1 MAANTRKKPS
11 TPAEATGTSRRTR
24 SASTRTKLVV
34 PEIKA
39 EVLDV
44 TPELAQEWMKG
55 NISNRRL
62 NERTVNLYTRDML
75 ADKWPL
81 NGEAIK
87 RAADNTLLD
96 GQHRLEAVIRSG
108 KTIKMLVISGLP
120 PETQETMDLGRKRNA
135 SDTLTL
141 RGESNT
147 TALSSIARRVTLWD
161 RGDRSFRE
169 VVTFAEMSETLDK
182 HPEIRRSAELAV
194 RVHNAFRF
202 LPTSSLGTA
211 HHLMLRVDPER
222 VPWFFGAIET
232 GAGLDLGNPVLTLRE
247 RVRSD
252 RESGQKV
259 GDVRALAYLVRAWN
273 ANRKGATL
281 ARIQHPVG
289 TPVPDIL

>member
-1 MAANTRKKPS
+1 MASTTRKKPS
-11 TPAEATGTSRRTR
+11 TPAQANGSSRTKG
-24 SASTRTKLVV
+24 ASTRTKLVV

-87 RAADNTLLD
+87 RAVDNTLLD
-96 GQHRLEAVIRSG
+96 GQHRLEAVVRSG
-108 KTIKMLVISGLP
+108 KTVKMLVISGLP
-120 PETQETMDLGRKRNA
+120 PETQETMDLGRKRNP

-169 VVTFAEMSETLDK
+169 VVSFAELAETLEK
-182 HPEIRRSAELAV
+182 YPEIRRSAEIAT
-194 RVHNAFRF
+194 RVHNAFKF
-202 LPTSSLGTA
+202 LPASSLGTA
-211 HHLMLRVDPER
+211 HHLMNRVDPDR

-252 RESGQKV
+252 RETGQKV

-281 ARIQHPVG
+281 ARIQHSVG